1 MTRAHPEEPS
11 CGATGRATTGAIL
24 PIVTHATISEL
35 DPLCPGAPAVPIM
48 PGARTP
54 VFIDS
59 TGRGP
64 LRAVHRPFDTIPPA
78 TWDALVGVTSWATPF
93 SRWGVQRAWWD
104 AYAANAHDQTLAIVD
119 EAAPDD
125 AMPVAIVPLMH
136 RHEVEPDDA
145 ILRTRMRGA
154 GHAAPLTPV
163 APDRKAVFFGA
174 SYHADYATALA
185 RPADLSAVARAVA
198 DALAT
203 GVTPGDAHP
212 DPWDVIDLRRLR
224 CGDPAAD
231 ELEVAFGAHLAS
243 DGWTVVRERE
253 EVCPVLVLA
262 PGLDFEG
269 YLGTLGKKERHEVRR
284 KIRRAEAAGEVRL
297 DRSSDPVGDLDEF
310 VNLHQKKWGAD
321 GLFPPTPGGAQSRAF
336 FRGLFEHCG
345 PDGLIALHFLTVGG
359 RRIAAGVWFD
369 DGETL
374 FFYNAGVDPDARDL
388 SPGVLLVARSIEMA
402 LQAGRSRFDFLRGD
416 EPYKYGWGATDVP
429 IQRLLVVRTTS

>member
-1 MTRAHPEEPS
+1 
-11 CGATGRATTGAIL
+11 
-24 PIVTHATISEL
+24 VTHATISEI
-35 DPLCPGAPAVPIM
+35 DPPCPGAPAEPIAL
-48 PGARTP
+48 GAQVSTP
-54 VFIDS
+54 SVS
-59 TGRGP
+59 TAGRS
-64 LRAVHRPFDTIPPA
+64 LRAIHRPFGAIPPSA
-78 TWDALVGVTSWATPF
+78 WDALAAANPWATPF
-93 SRWGVQRAWWD
+93 SRWGFQRAWWD
-104 AYAANAHDQTLAIVD
+104 AYAANAHDQTLVVVND
-119 EAAPDD
+119 AAPAD
-125 AMPVAIVPLMH
+125 AEPLAIVPLMH

-154 GHAAPLTPV
+154 GHGAPLTPV

-174 SYHADYATALA
+174 SYHADYATVMA
-185 RPADLSAVARAVA
+185 RPADLPAVAQAVA
-198 DALAT
+198 DALASDAIA
-203 GVTPGDAHP
+203 GDEHP
-212 DPWDVIDLRRLR
+212 EPWDVIDLRRLR

-231 ELEVAFGAHLAS
+231 ELATAFGAHLAS

-253 EVCPVLVLA
+253 EVCPILDLA

-284 KIRRAEAAGEVRL
+284 KIRRAEATGEVRL
-297 DRSSDPVGDLDEF
+297 DRSTDPVGDLDEF
-310 VNLHQKKWGAD
+310 VDLHQKKWGAD

-345 PDGLIALHFLTVGG
+345 PDGLIALQFLTVGG

-388 SPGVLLVARSIEMA
+388 SAGVLLVARSIEMA

-429 IQRLLVVRTTS
+429 IQRLLVVRTTP